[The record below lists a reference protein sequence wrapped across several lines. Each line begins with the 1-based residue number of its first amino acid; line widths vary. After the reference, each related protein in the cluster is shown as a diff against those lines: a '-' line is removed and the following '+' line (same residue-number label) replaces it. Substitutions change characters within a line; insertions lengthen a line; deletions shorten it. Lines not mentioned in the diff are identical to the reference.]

1 MKTKLIAEFIGTA
14 FLTMIVFGSGIM
26 GVNLSQGNLAIA
38 LLANTLA
45 TGFGLF
51 VLIQCLG
58 PISGAHMNP
67 VVSLVEMFWGRL
79 SKKEFMFYTLVQYA
93 GAIAGTALTH
103 VMFNLPILQ
112 ISTTERFGTH
122 LWISEVIATF
132 GLICT
137 IGLAGKKHVEFA
149 PLSVAAYIMAG
160 YWFTSSTCF
169 SNPAITFSRIL
180 TDTFAGMAPGGALPM
195 TISQVVGAHLSYV
208 VLKKSG
214 FLNLP

>member
-26 GVNLSQGNLAIA
+26 GQNLSQGNVAIA
-38 LLANTLA
+38 LLVNTLT

-58 PISGAHMNP
+58 PISGAHLNP
-67 VVSLVEMFWGRL
+67 IVSMVEMFWGRL
-79 SKKEFMFYTLVQYA
+79 TKKEAGLYSVVQIF
-93 GAIAGTALTH
+93 GALIGTFLTH
-103 VMFNLPILQ
+103 IMFNLPVLQ
-112 ISTTERFGTH
+112 ISTNERYGAH
-122 LWISEVIATF
+122 LWVAEVIATF

-160 YWFTSSTCF
+160 YWFTSSVCLT
-169 SNPAITFSRIL
+169 NPAITLARLF
-180 TDTFAGMAPGGALPM
+180 TNTFAGMAPNGLAGML
-195 TISQVVGAHLSYV
+195 ISQVVGASLSYYL
-208 VLKKSG
+208 LKRLKT
-214 FLNLP
+214 